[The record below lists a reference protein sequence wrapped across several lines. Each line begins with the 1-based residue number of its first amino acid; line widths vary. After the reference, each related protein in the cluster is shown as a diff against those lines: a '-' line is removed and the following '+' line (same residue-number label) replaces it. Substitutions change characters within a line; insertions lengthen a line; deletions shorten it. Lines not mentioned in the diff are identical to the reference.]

1 MDAMTVERCDDWAEL
16 FAAARRASGMT
27 VEAAASA
34 CGVSRP
40 TLNAREADPL
50 SYRLG
55 ELRGLYALMSET
67 GRALMLR
74 GIAAAVSGGA
84 S

>member
-1 MDAMTVERCDDWAEL
+1 MDAVDDARDGNWAEL
-16 FAAARRASGMT
+16 FAAARRASGLT

-40 TLNAREADPL
+40 TLNARENDPL

-55 ELRGLYALMSET
+55 ELRGLYARMSET
-67 GRALMLR
+67 GRDLMLR
-74 GIAAAVSGGA
+74 GVVAAVSGGA

>member
-1 MDAMTVERCDDWAEL
+1 MDAMTAERRDDWAEL
-16 FAAARRASGMT
+16 FAAARRASGLT

-40 TLNAREADPL
+40 TLTARERDPL

-55 ELRGLYALMSET
+55 ELRGLYALMSEA
-67 GRALMLR
+67 GRGLVLR
-74 GIAAAVSGGA
+74 GVVTAVTGGA